1 MDKRLI
7 KVMVQA
13 THGEFSLAVD
23 LSVPGQGVTALFG
36 RSGSGKTTLLR
47 CIAGLIRPAWGEVRI
62 NGEVWQSD
70 NFFLPVHRR
79 SLGYVFQEASLFSHL
94 SVEENLRYATTR
106 ARKLERVVSDADAIE
121 LLGIGKMLKR
131 MPDQLSG
138 GERQRVAI
146 ARALLAAPKLLLM
159 DEPLA
164 SLDQESKQEIMPYLE
179 DLRDQLQLAIIY
191 VSHAMEEVSRLA
203 DHIVVMDA
211 GGVLVEGG
219 VSETLS
225 RTDFP
230 VGQGDQ
236 PGVLLQGEVV
246 EHDPQWHLRRV
257 DFGSGSLWLTEGRHL
272 PGERVRVRVLARDVS
287 LALNQHR
294 DTSILNSFEGLV
306 ADIAEEP
313 RTGSALARVA
323 IGESYLLSQLTMRSV
338 AHLKLKVGS
347 AVWVQVKS
355 VALVE

>member
-1 MDKRLI
+1 M
-7 KVMVQA
+7 
-13 THGEFSLAVD
+13 
-23 LSVPGQGVTALFG
+23 
-36 RSGSGKTTLLR
+36 
-47 CIAGLIRPAWGEVRI
+47 RI

-230 VGQGDQ
+230 RTRS
-236 PGVLLQGEVV
+236 PGRWRPSVSQRLPL
-246 EHDPQWHLRRV
+246 PKSTRRRCHC
-257 DFGSGSLWLTEGRHL
+257 GSCSTTTPSNRT
-272 PGERVRVRVLARDVS
+272 PGWS
-287 LALNQHR
+287 
-294 DTSILNSFEGLV
+294 
-306 ADIAEEP
+306 P
-313 RTGSALARVA
+313 
-323 IGESYLLSQLTMRSV
+323 
-338 AHLKLKVGS
+338 
-347 AVWVQVKS
+347 
-355 VALVE
+355 